1 MPKAEASNT
10 TVHAVAS
17 SSTQVGP
24 RRPVLDE
31 GEEEDIE
38 DIERMYE
45 EKYDGD
51 VPKVLVGLEFQR
63 APVKWYS
70 EHAQEAISIPFW
82 QFVLRNLASKLLGDD
97 YVMTSRELLQLEIA
111 EAANKKQKDEWSR
124 SSYTQQ
130 LIGWNVD
137 DDNVDLYF
145 HRLAFCTENERESL
159 YYWHTIRV
167 V

>member
-1 MPKAEASNT
+1 VATFTDGSVIEMTSEEAKEAMELFDDEVEKLVSNAKMPKAEASNT
-10 TVHAVAS
+10 EVHAVAS

-111 EAANKKQKDEWSR
+111 EATNKKQKDE
-124 SSYTQQ
+124 
-130 LIGWNVD
+130 
-137 DDNVDLYF
+137 
-145 HRLAFCTENERESL
+145 
-159 YYWHTIRV
+159 
-167 V
+167 